1 MHYIRGMERSI
12 SATDANRE
20 FSRVLNEVAG
30 GETYIVTSRGKP
42 VAKFVPMTVDE
53 ADRIERN
60 RRMRALLERLAREPA
75 RNLGRVTRDD
85 GYE

>member
-42 VAKFVPMTVDE
+42 VARLAPMRPEEMDQ
-53 ADRIERN
+53 AERQ
-60 RRMRALLERLAREPA
+60 RRLHALLDRLAELPPQ
-75 RNLGRVTRDD
+75 NLGRVTRDD